1 MGQRFGIVWTMT
13 PAPKRHPVGEKV
25 ENGLETVLFAGR
37 WLLAPLYLGLLAG
50 LVVVVIIFFREVA
63 HMLSG
68 ATTSSAE
75 VVSVQVLDLIDLALL
90 GNLIVMVILAG
101 FENFVSRIHAADSS
115 PDKPRWM
122 GKVDFSGL
130 KLKLIGSLVAISAI
144 QLLKDFLRL
153 DQIHDFTPIGW
164 QIGIHMTFVVSGVL
178 FAVTDWIGA
187 KSHLIDH
194 EVDEG
199 DDS

>member
-1 MGQRFGIVWTMT
+1 MMSQGAFAR
-13 PAPKRHPVGEKV
+13 ASRKSAAEPKDFPR
-25 ENGLETVLFAGR
+25 
-37 WLLAPLYLGLLAG
+37 
-50 LVVVVIIFFREVA
+50 
-63 HMLSG
+63 
-68 ATTSSAE
+68 
-75 VVSVQVLDLIDLALL
+75 
-90 GNLIVMVILAG
+90 
-101 FENFVSRIHAADSS
+101 AA
-115 PDKPRWM
+115 
-122 GKVDFSGL
+122 
-130 KLKLIGSLVAISAI
+130 SLVAISAI

-164 QIGIHMTFVVSGVL
+164 QIGIHLTFVVSGVL

>member
-101 FENFVSRIHAADSS
+101 FENFVSRIHAADS
-115 PDKPRWM
+115 
-122 GKVDFSGL
+122 

-164 QIGIHMTFVVSGVL
+164 QIGIHLTFVVSGVL

>member
-1 MGQRFGIVWTMT
+1 MT
-13 PAPKRHPVGEKV
+13 VKNSRHPLGEKV
-25 ENGLETVLFAGR
+25 ENGLETILFAGR
-37 WLLAPLYLGLLAG
+37 WLLAPIYLGLLAG
-50 LVVVVIIFFREVA
+50 LVVVVIIFFREVV
-63 HMLSG
+63 HMLAG
-68 ATTSSAE
+68 AASSSAE

-101 FENFVSRIHAADSS
+101 FENFVSKIHAADSS

-153 DQIHDFTPIGW
+153 DQIHDFTPVGW
-164 QIGIHMTFVVSGVL
+164 QIAIHLTFVVSGVL

-187 KSHLIDH
+187 KGHLVG
-194 EVDEG
+194 EAADEA
-199 DDS
+199 D